1 MLQGQGSPARQTSKD
16 FELYEDTSPLR
27 ERVKS
32 SPTKLSPIKFS
43 PYKFS
48 PMKIDDKENDDP
60 FPWHKTEMGD
70 DPFVRP
76 LPRGPLN
83 KLRRSGQGD
92 TEAESIVGKKTMMEE
107 ITTESFAGGN
117 ITRETTGVVTEVV
130 SQSRRKSENS
140 FPFWHPF
147 NESLE
152 FDIHQDNPEDLEMAD
167 YNKGVENIMFQEEDD
182 KENDEPK
189 RVINKT
195 EIELLRE
202 TE

>member
-1 MLQGQGSPARQTSKD
+1 MHSTKRGRMDHRLLGRVDTPSKPIQFFSSPRCPPSPHPHHKPRASSPLRKPTESPIVVIKRPACRQPLGKLEVVLQGQGSPARQTSKD

-117 ITRETTGVVTEVV
+117 ITRETTV
-130 SQSRRKSENS
+130 
-140 FPFWHPF
+140 
-147 NESLE
+147 
-152 FDIHQDNPEDLEMAD
+152 
-167 YNKGVENIMFQEEDD
+167 
-182 KENDEPK
+182 
-189 RVINKT
+189 
-195 EIELLRE
+195 
-202 TE
+202 